1 MSSNLTGRRERRSL
15 DDHARSQPAQQT
27 SRLLTLS
34 DLCSLLCIS
43 KSTAERMIRLEPSF
57 PQPRRLKQSR
67 LVRFVA
73 EELQAYVSDLPR
85 AEYDDHAF
93 DPNDGEDGA

>member
-15 DDHARSQPAQQT
+15 DEHARSQSAQPM

-43 KSTAERMIRLEPSF
+43 KSTAERMIRSERTF
-57 PQPRRLKQSR
+57 PQPRKLGKSR
-67 LVRFVA
+67 LIRFVA
-73 EELQAYVSDLPR
+73 AEVDAYLASLPR

-93 DPNDGEDGA
+93 DPNLGEGA